1 MKKLLLLLAV
11 AFTLQTSAQT
21 DSSALRCGKL
31 GLRMG
36 DWNFVGSTLRTYPL
50 IFEDLTDSMKAR
62 IRPLSRVNYPANLTV
77 ITIDSLTNNE
87 AYQLVVLLKPLYN
100 KGSVNELTRIEAA
113 VRAISPWATW
123 RLNMLDDAE
132 NAAISAIKNIG
143 QTLYQ
148 RKN

>member
-11 AFTLQTSAQT
+11 AFTLQASAQT
-21 DSSALRCGKL
+21 DSSLLRCGKL

-50 IFEDLTDSMKAR
+50 VFEDLTDSMKAR
-62 IRPLSRVNYPANLTV
+62 IRPLSRANYPALLTV

-100 KGSVNELTRIEAA
+100 KGAVDEFTRIENA

-123 RLNMLDDAE
+123 RLNVLDDAE
-132 NAAISAIKNIG
+132 NDANAAIKAIGK
-143 QTLYQ
+143 TLYQ